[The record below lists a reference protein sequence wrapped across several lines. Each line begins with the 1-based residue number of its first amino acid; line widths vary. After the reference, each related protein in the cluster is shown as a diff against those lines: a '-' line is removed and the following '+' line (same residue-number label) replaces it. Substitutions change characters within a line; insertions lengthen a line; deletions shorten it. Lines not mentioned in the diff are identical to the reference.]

1 MGAEERP
8 MTPPFPL
15 PEAAPAELGLDPA
28 KLEALCARVRGD
40 IAAGLHPGAQ
50 LAVARH
56 GRLALFESSGE
67 ARKGVPAG
75 RDTLWLLYSNTKVI
89 TAAGLW
95 ALAEEGALRLTDRVA
110 QHLPGFEAGGKAG
123 ITFIELLSHQ
133 AGFPSAVVGPECWED
148 PERLSATVCAFP
160 LEWAPGSRVV
170 YHPASAHWVAA
181 AAIRAVTG
189 EDHRRFLWR
198 RIIAPLGLDRE
209 LFVGVPPGD
218 LRRCA
223 DMHDPDGTPRL
234 PECTPEHR
242 AAGVPGGGGY
252 GTARA
257 MAAFYQALLAG
268 GALGGARI
276 LAPRTIA
283 YATRNVTGDRVDEAM
298 GVPMHRALGPH
309 LRGTTPGARGLGAFG
324 HPSVFGHGG
333 VGSSYCWGD
342 PASGVSF
349 AFLSNTRLDEDGHLP
364 RMDVLSNLVH
374 AAIVR

>member
-1 MGAEERP
+1 MHQS
-8 MTPPFPL
+8 FPL
-15 PEAAPAELGLDPA
+15 PEAAPAELGLDA
-28 KLEALCARVRGD
+28 LKLDALCARVEAD

-56 GRLALFESSGE
+56 GRLALSRSFGT
-67 ARKGVPAG
+67 ARAGVPAEAE
-75 RDTLWLLYSNTKVI
+75 TLWLLYSNTKVI
-89 TAAGLW
+89 TAAELW

-110 QHLPGFEAGGKAG
+110 QHLPGFEAGGKEG
-123 ITFIELLSHQ
+123 ITFLDLLSHQ
-133 AGFPSAVVGPECWED
+133 AGFPSALVGPACWED
-148 PERLSATVCAFP
+148 PERLRATVCAFP

-189 EDHRRFLWR
+189 EDHRAFLWR
-198 RIIAPLGLDRE
+198 RIIAPLGLERE

-223 DMHDPDGTPRL
+223 DMHDPDGSPRM

-268 GALGGARI
+268 GVLGGQRI

-309 LRGTTPGARGLGAFG
+309 LRGTTPGARGLGAFA
-324 HPSVFGHGG
+324 HPSVYGHGG

-342 PASGVSF
+342 PDSGVSF

-374 AAIVR
+374 AAIIG